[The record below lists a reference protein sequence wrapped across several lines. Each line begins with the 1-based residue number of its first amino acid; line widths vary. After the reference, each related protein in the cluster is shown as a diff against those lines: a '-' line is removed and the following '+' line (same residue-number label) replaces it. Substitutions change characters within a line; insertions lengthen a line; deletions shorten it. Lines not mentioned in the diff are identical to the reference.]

1 MFNSQLVEINESEA
15 SHLLDTHSATSI
27 AKPDLSSQ
35 HPETYDQQQ
44 TLPEMM
50 HDEDMS
56 EISKTYLLSNG
67 RAKAGASQRGTG
79 SIALN
84 LSKDNKG
91 AEKIKQ
97 SGNLTENETS
107 TENSMLEN
115 DDEVM
120 EIQDEKYNEE
130 SLADAENDEQAAE
143 IEVGSTRHDN
153 LNLKA
158 ETEKAGLYTGQT
170 FKDYI
175 EFTEAVEA
183 YQQKNYF
190 YFTTRTS
197 KPYIGSS
204 LDKARYP
211 KNMK

>member
-1 MFNSQLVEINESEA
+1 MFNSQLVEIDESED
-15 SHLLDTHSATSI
+15 SHLLDTHSATAI

-44 TLPEMM
+44 TLPEMV
-50 HDEDMS
+50 HDEDIS
-56 EISKTYLLSNG
+56 EISKTYLLNNG

-120 EIQDEKYNEE
+120 EIQDEKDNEE
-130 SLADAENDEQAAE
+130 SLADTENDEQAAE

-211 KNMK
+211 KKI